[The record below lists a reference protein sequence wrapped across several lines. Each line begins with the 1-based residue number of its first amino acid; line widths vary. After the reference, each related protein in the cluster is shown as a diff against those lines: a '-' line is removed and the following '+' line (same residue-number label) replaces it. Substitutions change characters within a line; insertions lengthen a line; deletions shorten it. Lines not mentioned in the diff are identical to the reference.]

1 MILCSV
7 LFLLGI
13 TSMGTVSSALPLT
26 GIIRVD
32 TGKKGANQV
41 LYVFQ
46 VGEVDEKSPSLDFT
60 LRPEYESSGIYL
72 QDIKEIHAETIQ
84 ALEKCVNLENADAEI
99 VLDSEG
105 KGEISVTPGVYL
117 ITQKEQGRQDIKIQ
131 SSLIFFPNMNTEQ
144 TGWNTEVEV
153 NPKVSV
159 SERPSNPP
167 QTGDDRNVLLWG
179 ILLIG
184 SLTGTVLLVI
194 GKRGKRRE
202 EGESS

>member
-1 MILCSV
+1 MGKDFSFLFV
-7 LFLLGI
+7 LNLDIG
-13 TSMGTVSSALPLT
+13 P
-26 GIIRVD
+26 
-32 TGKKGANQV
+32 NQV

-72 QDIKEIHAETIQ
+72 QDIKEIHAETVQ

>member
-1 MILCSV
+1 
-7 LFLLGI
+7 
-13 TSMGTVSSALPLT
+13 MGTVSSALPLT

-72 QDIKEIHAETIQ
+72 QDIKEIHAETVQ

-105 KGEISVTPGVYL
+105 KGGNI
-117 ITQKEQGRQDIKIQ
+117 R
-131 SSLIFFPNMNTEQ
+131 NTR
-144 TGWNTEVEV
+144 
-153 NPKVSV
+153 SV
-159 SERPSNPP
+159 SNHTKGTRKTGYKNPIQPYIFP
-167 QTGDDRNVLLWG
+167 QYEYGANRMEY
-179 ILLIG
+179 G
-184 SLTGTVLLVI
+184 SRSESQGFC
-194 GKRGKRRE
+194 KRKAI
-202 EGESS
+202 ESSSDRR